1 MDLMPKMRRGSIQ
14 PEINEDF
21 LNEENEDKISSPK
34 HMIEHEEIFEGLSTD
49 KEIESP
55 IPIKKTDTDKIDK
68 IIEEV
73 KPVKKKRQMTEEHK
87 QKLALARGKALE
99 TRRRNAR
106 EKKEMKELQKLK
118 KQQELDQLR
127 QDVGREPKS
136 VPQVVSFERHEPAPA
151 PAPAP
156 APLPVEPT
164 YTKQQLIDAQAKAV
178 VDYETIRLKRKGEKK
193 KKQETENIH
202 NEKMRKAIARATSK
216 GYNFDRRMGY
226 DRDMGGF

>member
-1 MDLMPKMRRGSIQ
+1 MDLMPKMRRGSIE
-14 PEINEDF
+14 PEINEEF
-21 LNEENEDKISSPK
+21 LNEENGGELSSPK
-34 HMIEHEEIFEGLSTD
+34 RLIEQEEIFEGLSQE

-55 IPIKKTDTDKIDK
+55 TPIKKTDTDKIDK
-68 IIEEV
+68 IIEGV

-156 APLPVEPT
+156 LPVEPT
-164 YTKQQLIDAQAKAV
+164 YTKQQLIDAQARAV